1 MRTIDPFFAPGL
13 WGGLPKPP
21 QSSMVTAGR
30 LTGPLQRPA
39 VTAEPGLAQSLAQAP
54 LASLTGSVLGRRFHA
69 WYGRSKR
76 RTICSVFPVRE
87 AEPAKGLPDFA
98 EGIVI
103 AATRACGQLQA
114 LAVFV
119 LGEGDERSARA
130 DEAVF
135 AGASE
140 WHVHLLAASETEREA
155 VLRDLTGG

>member
-21 QSSMVTAGR
+21 QSPMMTAGR

-39 VTAEPGLAQSLAQAP
+39 VIAESSLAQAP
-54 LASLTGSVLGRRFHA
+54 LASLTGSVLGPRFHA

-76 RTICSVFPVRE
+76 RTICSVFPVFE
-87 AEPAKGLPDFA
+87 AEAAKGLPDFA

-103 AATRACGQLQA
+103 AATRRRGQLEA
-114 LAVFV
+114 LAVFT
-119 LGEGDERSARA
+119 LGDEEKSARM
-130 DEAVF
+130 DEAVM

-140 WHVHLLAASETEREA
+140 WHIHLLAASETERQA
-155 VLRDLTGG
+155 LLSDLAGA